1 MLLQLEVQST
11 VEAPSEVLF
20 LTFSDLGQIWSEFS
34 LETILDPL
42 QQLGQIGSE
51 SVIELLH

>member
-51 SVIELLH
+51 PVI